1 MKTIMKKLSEL
12 KRPEKNCRIHTDRQ
26 LKEIIRSLEMF
37 GQIRPIVID
46 ENNVM
51 LCGNGLYEALLQMG
65 KTEASCYQVK
75 GLSEAE
81 KKKLMLADNKIY
93 TLGTDDLSVFDEWLR
108 ELGDIDIPGYD
119 QELLETILA
128 DTPEVDEMVTDY
140 GNFTDAS
147 VNSIKKHEEAHE
159 AGVWRAS
166 DRSAEEN
173 EQTPVRTA
181 EAAES
186 PSESPYIVCPNCG
199 HHIPVR

>member
-173 EQTPVRTA
+173 EQTPVQTA

-186 PSESPYIVCPNCG
+186 PSEAPYIVCPNCG

>member
-181 EAAES
+181 EVAES
-186 PSESPYIVCPNCG
+186 PSEAPYIVCPNCG

>member
-147 VNSIKKHEEAHE
+147 VNSIKKHEEAHD

-173 EQTPVRTA
+173 EQTPVRTD

-186 PSESPYIVCPNCG
+186 PSEGPYIVCPNCG

>member
-173 EQTPVRTA
+173 EQTPVRTE

-186 PSESPYIVCPNCG
+186 PSEGPYIVCPNCG

>member
-173 EQTPVRTA
+173 EQTPVRTE